1 MEGAPKEV
9 RQKKAPVREPTPPPN
24 DDMDYYE
31 EPAHHQTYREPSPP
45 RQKER
50 GKWKPAKE
58 PQQKPQNIKTNQ
70 NGHSDDRNQNGV
82 VDDRSKPRNRGNVN
96 QRKNNTNNNNNNNRP
111 TAQSQKINSNREERG
126 TSNKSHDLRR
136 SNDVS
141 SKLSRDSKQ
150 NHHEKEPLTHRSQR
164 NDRQDSNPHP
174 GKPQSVRQSQ
184 NNASFHEERDMEVDG
199 GEEEMQ
205 HNGYHDEV
213 DNQDNAYANDNGDE
227 TEDEYDNETPQQ
239 RPARKG
245 PRMETPECWNV
256 EINNIHLRSL
266 SGQGCFLNKPIP
278 FQINE

>member
-58 PQQKPQNIKTNQ
+58 PQQKPQNNKTNQ

-96 QRKNNTNNNNNNNRP
+96 QRNNNTNNNNNNRP

-150 NHHEKEPLTHRSQR
+150 NHHEREPLTHRSQR

-213 DNQDNAYANDNGDE
+213 DNQDDAYAKGNGDE
-227 TEDEYDNETPQQ
+227 TEDEYDDETPQQ

-245 PRMETPECWNV
+245 PRMETPEC
-256 EINNIHLRSL
+256 
-266 SGQGCFLNKPIP
+266 
-278 FQINE
+278 